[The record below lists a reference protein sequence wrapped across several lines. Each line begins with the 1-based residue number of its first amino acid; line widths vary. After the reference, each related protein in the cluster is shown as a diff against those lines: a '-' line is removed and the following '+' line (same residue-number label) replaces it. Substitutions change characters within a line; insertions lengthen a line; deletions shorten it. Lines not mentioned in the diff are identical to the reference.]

1 MLEGMINSVTA
12 EPSSA
17 IQIKSKAFELGFDLC
32 GIAPADPSVYR
43 DYYLRWISKGYHGQ
57 MDYLARRIEEKLD
70 PRVYFPPARS
80 VICLA
85 LNYYFRETSNTQ
97 TDSTS
102 PRGKIA
108 RYARGTDYHIHVKER
123 LHRLADWVRDTF
135 RGALT
140 RVCVDTAPVMEREL
154 AVRAGIGWQ
163 GKNTCVISPRIG
175 SWIFLAEILTD
186 LELPFDTPEP
196 DHCGSCTRC
205 LEACP
210 TGALFAPYQMDATRC
225 LSYLTI
231 ERKEPIEQAFRDKLD
246 GWLFGCDICQEVCP
260 FNRKAPSSED
270 PHIRPR
276 VPATLEL
283 QKVVDWTPQDYQQFA
298 RHTAIKRVKLPL
310 FKQNAQILL
319 EQI

>member
-1 MLEGMINSVTA
+1 MIQPVTT
-12 EPSSA
+12 ELTSA
-17 IQIKSKAFELGFDLC
+17 VRIKKKAGELGFDLC
-32 GIAPADPSVYR
+32 GIAPADPSAYR
-43 DYYLRWISKGYHGQ
+43 DYYLRWISGGYHGQ

-85 LNYYFRETSNTQ
+85 LNYHHQDKDAST

-102 PRGKIA
+102 SSLRPGKIA
-108 RYARGTDYHIHVKER
+108 RYARGTDYHIYVKNR
-123 LHRLADWVRDTF
+123 LHRLADWIRETF
-135 RGALT
+135 PGALT
-140 RVCVDTAPVMEREL
+140 KVCVDTAPVMEREL

-225 LSYLTI
+225 ISYLTI
-231 ERKEPIEQAFRDKLD
+231 EHRDPIDPSFHDKLD
-246 GWLFGCDICQEVCP
+246 GWIFGCDICQEVCP
-260 FNRKAPSSED
+260 FNRKAPSSQD
-270 PHIRPR
+270 PDVRPR
-276 VPATLEL
+276 VPATVELE
-283 QKVVDWTPQDYQQFA
+283 KVLEWTPDDYRQLT
-298 RHTAIKRVKLPL
+298 RHTAMKRVKLPL
-310 FKQNAQILL
+310 FQRNAQLLL
-319 EQI
+319 EQS

>member
-1 MLEGMINSVTA
+1 MIANL
-12 EPSSA
+12 SSA
-17 IQIKSKAFELGFDLC
+17 ARIKNQAGELGFDLC
-32 GIAPADPSVYR
+32 GIAPADPSIYR
-43 DYYLRWISKGYHGQ
+43 DYYVRWISNGYHGQ

-85 LNYYFRETSNTQ
+85 LNYHCQETDTST
-97 TDSTS
+97 TDSIS
-102 PRGKIA
+102 SSRRGKIA

-123 LHRLADWVRDTF
+123 SHRLADWLRDTF
-135 RGALT
+135 PGT
-140 RVCVDTAPVMEREL
+140 STKVCVDTAPVMEREL

-225 LSYLTI
+225 ISYLTI
-231 ERKEPIEQAFRDKLD
+231 ERKDPIEEAFQDKID
-246 GWLFGCDICQEVCP
+246 GWIFGCDICQEVCP
-260 FNRKAPSSED
+260 FNRKAPSSQD
-270 PHIRPR
+270 PYVRPR
-276 VPATLEL
+276 VPATIEL
-283 QKVVDWTPQDYQQFA
+283 QHVVNWTPQDYQQFT

-310 FKQNAQILL
+310 LKRNAQLLL
-319 EQI
+319 EQS